1 VTQTRERILEAVRA
15 GLGARPLQPQEIA
28 AEAAA
33 LLTEPDLIRPQ
44 LGQRDLVEVFAEHF
58 ISQKLGGTLETIPD
72 LDALPDAVRRYLSAQ
87 GVPPAVALQPAA
99 ELLGLNWDGI
109 ETRRTMAKNEAVG
122 VGLARWGIAETG
134 SLVFH
139 SGPDTPILFNFLP
152 LHHVVALRASTILP
166 HLEDYA
172 GAAARTSAPRNAGLV
187 TGASGTTDIE
197 GSYVRGAHGPRFL
210 HVIVI
215 MDRRE

>member
-1 VTQTRERILEAVRA
+1 VTQTRDRILGAIRA
-15 GLGARPLQPQEIA
+15 GLGSPPAPAQDIA
-28 AEAAA
+28 TEAMA
-33 LLTEPDLIRPQ
+33 LLAEPDLIRPR
-44 LGQRDLVEVFAEHF
+44 LGNGDLVETFAEHF
-58 ISQKLGGTLETIPD
+58 ISQKLGGTLETIPN
-72 LDALPDAVRRYLSAQ
+72 LDALPETVRRYMTGHGL
-87 GVPPAVALQPAA
+87 PLAVALQPVA
-99 ELLGLNWDGI
+99 ELLALNWDGI
-109 ETRRTMAKNEAVG
+109 ETRRTMSKDEAVG
-122 VGLARWGIAETG
+122 VGFARWAIAETG

-152 LHHVVALRASTILP
+152 LHHVVAVQASTILP

-172 GAAARTSAPRNAGLV
+172 EVAARTSAPRNAGLV

-215 MDRRE
+215 MG

>member
-1 VTQTRERILEAVRA
+1 VTQTRDRILGAIRA
-15 GLGARPLQPQEIA
+15 GLGSPPAPLQDIA
-28 AEAAA
+28 AEAMA
-33 LLTEPDLIRPQ
+33 LLAEPDLIRPR
-44 LGQRDLVEVFAEHF
+44 LGNGDLVDTFAQHF
-58 ISQKLGGTLETIPD
+58 ISQKLGGTLETIPN
-72 LDALPDAVRRYLSAQ
+72 LDALPETVRRYMTGHGL
-87 GVPPAVALQPAA
+87 PLAVALQPVA
-99 ELLGLNWDGI
+99 ELLALDWDGI
-109 ETRRTMAKNEAVG
+109 ETRRTMSKDEAVG
-122 VGLARWGIAETG
+122 VGFARWAIAETG

-152 LHHVVALRASTILP
+152 LHHVVAVRASTILP

-172 GAAARTSAPRNAGLV
+172 EVAARISAPRNAGLV

-215 MDRRE
+215 MG